1 MVGKFTKPREIEIQY
16 TREEAINQVGDDEDS
31 LDEDS
36 LSNVDFEIGQSRETI
51 EINSWS
57 EIPNGYEPVDKNDR
71 AEFEEWKEDRFFS

>member
-1 MVGKFTKPREIEIQY
+1 MAGKFTGPREIEIQY

-31 LDEDS
+31 SDEDS

-51 EINSWS
+51 EISSWS

-71 AEFEEWKEDRFFS
+71 TKFEEWKEDRFFS